1 MESELLLNLPGA
13 EKIGSYDQSELVCL
27 LSAGMYGLGITS
39 VQEIMPL
46 PEVMPLPQ
54 LPQSMMGVC
63 RYRDL
68 IIPVINLPLLLE
80 QSDEQPLTDVWQM
93 VVINEGQRVC
103 GLAVKDINEI
113 LSFSLEEME
122 PMPNVEAVR
131 NEAFYRGIKRMGE
144 QVVMLLKVEEVLN
157 HCQIPARQ
165 QAEDTEQFSQATIER
180 IGILH
185 MGDLLAGID
194 IELIERILRTPEV
207 KAVAGAPAGVKG
219 IALNPEAV
227 AESAGP
233 GDYYPVIDLF
243 HFLSVPDVGGK
254 RNLVLSQ
261 VAGRRVGYYLGV
273 VEEIRDINADA
284 FYPIPKLVQTSENRF
299 VRQVFLLGDEIVQ
312 LLDLQSVGGEALVTY
327 LQSMSSDERPDNA
340 S

>member
-13 EKIGSYDQSELVCL
+13 EKIGAYDQSELVCL
-27 LSAGMYGLGITS
+27 LSAGMYGLGIKS

-80 QSDEQPLTDVWQM
+80 QSDEHPLTDVWQM

-113 LSFSLEEME
+113 LSFSLDEME

-157 HCQIPARQ
+157 HCQIPTRQ
-165 QAEDTEQFSQATIER
+165 QVEDTEQFSQAKIER

-207 KAVAGAPAGVKG
+207 TAVAGAPAGVKG

-227 AESAGP
+227 AESAGS

-243 HFLSVPDVGGK
+243 HFLNVPDAGGK

-261 VAGRRVGYYLGV
+261 VAGRRVGYYVGV
-273 VEEIRDINADA
+273 VEEIRDINDDA
-284 FYPIPKLVQTSENRF
+284 FYPIPRLVQTSENRF

-327 LQSMSSDERPDNA
+327 LQSMSSDERPNNA

>member
-1 MESELLLNLPGA
+1 METELLLNLPGA
-13 EKIGSYDQSELVCL
+13 EKIGAYDQSELVCL
-27 LSAGMYGLGITS
+27 LTAGMYGLGIKS
-39 VQEIMPL
+39 VQEILPL

-54 LPQSMMGVC
+54 LPESMMGVC
-63 RYRDL
+63 RYREL

-80 QSDEQPLTDVWQM
+80 QSDEQPMVDVWQM
-93 VVINEGQRVC
+93 VVISEGQRVC

-113 LSFSLEEME
+113 LSFSLDEME
-122 PMPNVEAVR
+122 PMPNVETVR

-165 QAEDTEQFSQATIER
+165 QIEDVEQLSQARIER

-185 MGDLLAGID
+185 MGDLLTGID

-207 KAVAGAPAGVKG
+207 QAVADAPAGVKG

-227 AESAGP
+227 ADSAGP
-233 GDYYPVIDLF
+233 EDYYPVVDLF
-243 HFLSVPDVGGK
+243 HFLNVPDTGGK
-254 RNLVLSQ
+254 RNLVLSH
-261 VAGRRVGYYLGV
+261 VAGRRVGYYAGV
-273 VEEIRDINADA
+273 VEEIRDVKDDA
-284 FYPIPKLVQTSENRF
+284 FYQLPKLVQTSENGF
-299 VRQVFLLGDEIVQ
+299 VKQVFLLGEEIVQ